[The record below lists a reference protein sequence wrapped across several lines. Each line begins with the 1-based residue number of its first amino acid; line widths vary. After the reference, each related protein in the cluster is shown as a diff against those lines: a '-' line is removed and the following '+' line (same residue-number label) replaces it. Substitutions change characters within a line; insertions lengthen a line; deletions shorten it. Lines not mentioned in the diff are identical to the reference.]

1 MHFNIINWFQFN
13 KRQVKPKWT
22 DLIQLGLLNL
32 KYNKLK
38 QNKPN
43 GNDWGDNEKILIDIN
58 EIWVSDIS
66 EIDNRMVSASEMD
79 NRTVNTS
86 EMDYRMVNAMR
97 GVVRFIKAH
106 ITP

>member
-22 DLIQLGLLNL
+22 DLNQLGLLNL

-58 EIWVSDIS
+58 EIWVSYI
-66 EIDNRMVSASEMD
+66 SEMD
-79 NRTVNTS
+79 NRMVNAS
-86 EMDYRMVNAMR
+86 EMDFHAMR

>member
-1 MHFNIINWFQFN
+1 M
-13 KRQVKPKWT
+13 
-22 DLIQLGLLNL
+22 

-38 QNKPN
+38 QNRPN

-66 EIDNRMVSASEMD
+66 EMDNRMVNVSEMD
-79 NRTVNTS
+79 NRKFH
-86 EMDYRMVNAMR
+86 AMR
-97 GVVRFIKAH
+97 GVVRFIKAY